1 MSADLMNF
9 DLPPNKSSIIKVI
22 GVGGGGGNAVNH
34 MFRQGITDVDF
45 IICNTDAQAL
55 DKSEIPVKIQLGENL
70 THGRGAGNKPE
81 QGKQAAI
88 ESIDKITEIL
98 SHNTQMVFITA
109 GMGGGTGTGAAPVIA
124 EEAKE
129 LGILTVG
136 IITLPFRFEGRRR
149 TNQAIDGLNEM
160 RKYVDALLVI
170 NNEKLREIH
179 GDLPLSQAF
188 GKADDVLAI
197 AAKGIAEIITVHGFV
212 NVDFADV
219 YTVMSNSGVALM
231 GSATASGDNR
241 AVDAIEEALNSPL
254 LNNNDIRG
262 AKNILLNI
270 ASAPSHEVKM
280 DEIEQITDYIQEAA
294 GMNAD
299 IIWGNTLD
307 DSLDEKLNITIIATG
322 FKNDSVPEL
331 DDNKDNDV
339 VKKVKLIDDN
349 ESDNKNYNEQKESTD
364 DIPFVVI
371 DKTDN
376 QENTTLSDN
385 TNNEEDDNLERF
397 ELFSQSAEN
406 DEKKEEATQLNLEII
421 PDTVPENINI
431 KKIKKPEVSYNNSN
445 DIDELEN
452 VPAFKRKNIKLEEM
466 EEIENQEK
474 EISRFSLSDDE
485 NGNIKINNENSF
497 LHDNVD

>member
-81 QGKQAAI
+81 QGRQAAI

-136 IITLPFRFEGRRR
+136 IVTLPFRFEGKRR

-170 NNEKLREIH
+170 NNEKLREMH

-241 AVDAIEEALNSPL
+241 AINAIEEALSSPL

-270 ASAPSHEVKM
+270 ASATSHEVKM

-307 DSLDEKLNITIIATG
+307 DSLDEELNITIIATG

-331 DDNKDNDV
+331 DDNKENDIEKISLV
-339 VKKVKLIDDN
+339 DDKT
-349 ESDNKNYNEQKESTD
+349 DNKVFTEQKEPTD

-371 DKTDN
+371 DKSGN
-376 QENTTLSDN
+376 QEDTTLSDD
-385 TNNEEDDNLERF
+385 TNNNEDNTLERF
-397 ELFSQSAEN
+397 ELFSSSAEN
-406 DEKKEEATQLNLEII
+406 GEKKEDATQLNLDII
-421 PDTVPENINI
+421 PEVEPENLNI
-431 KKIKKPEVSYNNSN
+431 KKIKKPEVSYNNIN

-452 VPAFKRKNIKLEEM
+452 IPAFKRKNIELDEM

-485 NGNIKINNENSF
+485 NGNIKIKNENSF